1 MLAELARHVIGI
13 DPDRDR
19 ITASLVEIVT
29 RGELARREFPATPR
43 GYRAV
48 IDWADE
54 LSEADDRVWSIEG
67 TGSYGSGL
75 CTTLGQHSEW
85 VIEFDWPSTRSAKDG
100 AKSDGLDAYRAAT
113 ELIGRKKF
121 CQPRG
126 RGVREAM
133 RVLLVTRK
141 SGQRSRVAAINE
153 LKAFVVTC
161 PVELREELR
170 DLNTTAL
177 VARCATWRPSGD
189 VETTA
194 TKTVMRIVAKRIKE
208 FDVQIRD
215 IDRQLKALVEQA
227 APQLLEESGI
237 GPFCAAQ
244 IYVSW
249 SHEGRCR
256 NDGAFARLAGVAP
269 IEATSGQT
277 NNKYRLSR
285 GGDRQLNRA
294 MHVIML
300 SRSRSDPDTRAYIA
314 RSIAA
319 GKSERDAKRALKRYI
334 ARRTWRLLE
343 HPLDS

>member
-1 MLAELARHVIGI
+1 MLAELVQHVIGV

-19 ITASLVEIVT
+19 ITASLVETRT
-29 RGELARREFPATPR
+29 RGELARREFPANPS
-43 GYRAV
+43 GYLAA
-48 IDWADE
+48 IEWADE

-67 TGSYGSGL
+67 TGSCGSGL
-75 CTTLGQHSEW
+75 CTILGRHSEW
-85 VIEFDWPSTRSAKDG
+85 VVEFDWPSTRSAKDG

-121 CQPRG
+121 AQPRV

-161 PVELREELR
+161 PVELREEIR
-170 DLNTTAL
+170 GLNTVGL
-177 VARCATWRPSGD
+177 VARCSAWRPSGD
-189 VETTA
+189 AETHA
-194 TKTVMRIVAKRIKE
+194 TKTVMRIVARRIK
-208 FDVQIRD
+208 DLDSQIRS
-215 IDRQLKALVEQA
+215 IDRQLKVLVAQV

-237 GPFCAAQ
+237 GPFCGAQ

-249 SHEGRCR
+249 SHAGRCR
-256 NDGAFARLAGVAP
+256 NDLAFARLAGVAP

-277 NNKYRLSR
+277 VVKHRLNR

-294 MHVIML
+294 MHTIML
-300 SRSRSDPDTRAYIA
+300 TRARNDPATKAYIA
-314 RSIAA
+314 RKVKA
-319 GKSERDAKRALKRYI
+319 GKSERDARRCLKRYI
-334 ARRTWRLLE
+334 ARRVWRLLE
-343 HPLDS
+343 HPLDT

>member
-1 MLAELARHVIGI
+1 MLAELVHHVVGI

-19 ITASLVEIVT
+19 ITASLVEART
-29 RGELARREFPATPR
+29 RGELARREFPATPA

-54 LSEADDRVWSIEG
+54 LSEADDRAWSIEG

-75 CTTLGQHSEW
+75 CSTLGRFGEW
-85 VIEFDWPSTRSAKDG
+85 VIEFDWPSTRSSKDG

-113 ELIGRKKF
+113 ELLGRKKF
-121 CQPRG
+121 HQPRG

-141 SGQRSRVAAINE
+141 SGQRARVAAINE

-170 DLNTTAL
+170 GHSTTAL
-177 VARCATWRPSGD
+177 VKRCSAWRRCGD
-189 VETTA
+189 VETAA
-194 TKTVMRIVAKRIKE
+194 TKTVMRIVARRIRD
-208 FDVQIRD
+208 FDIQIAD
-215 IDRQLKALVEQA
+215 IDRQLKTLTEQTV
-227 APQLLEESGI
+227 PQLLAESGI

-244 IYVSW
+244 AYVSW
-249 SHEGRCR
+249 SHQGRCR
-256 NDGAFARLAGVAP
+256 SEAAFARLAGVAP

-277 NNKYRLSR
+277 NDKFRLNR

-294 MHVIML
+294 MHTIML
-300 SRSRSDPDTRAYIA
+300 SRVISDPDTRAYIA
-314 RSIAA
+314 RSVAA
-319 GKSERDAKRALKRYI
+319 GKSERDARRALKRFI
-334 ARRTWRLLE
+334 ARRIWRLLE
-343 HPLDS
+343 HPA

>member
-43 GYRAV
+43 GYAAV

-54 LSEADDRVWSIEG
+54 LSEAEDRVWSIEG

-75 CTTLGQHSEW
+75 CITLGQHGEW

-100 AKSDGLDAYRAAT
+100 AKSDGLDSYRAAT

-121 CQPRG
+121 CQPRV

-141 SGQRSRVAAINE
+141 SGQRARVAAINE

-161 PVELREELR
+161 PVDLREELR
-170 DLNTTAL
+170 NLNTTGL
-177 VARCATWRPSGD
+177 VARCSTWRPSGD
-189 VETTA
+189 VETAA
-194 TKTVMRIVAKRIKE
+194 TKTVMRIVARRIKD
-208 FDVQIRD
+208 FDVQIRA
-215 IDRQLKALVEQA
+215 IDHQLKTLVGQA
-227 APQLLEESGI
+227 APQLLDESGI

-256 NDGAFARLAGVAP
+256 NDAAFARLAGVAP

-300 SRSRSDPDTRAYIA
+300 SRTRSDPDTRDYIT

-334 ARRTWRLLE
+334 ARRVWKLLE
-343 HPLDS
+343 ISA